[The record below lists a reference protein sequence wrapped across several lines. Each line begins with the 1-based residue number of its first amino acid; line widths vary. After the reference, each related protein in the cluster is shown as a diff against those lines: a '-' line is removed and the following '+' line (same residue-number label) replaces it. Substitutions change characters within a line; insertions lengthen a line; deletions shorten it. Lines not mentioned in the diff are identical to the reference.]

1 MERITRV
8 RAIILL
14 LLFALLLTG
23 YGARM
28 YSVQI
33 LGNGDVVENSSTL
46 TYYTTVKAARG
57 DILDRNGNVLVSN
70 RASYNLVFTNFVLMS
85 SENPNQSL
93 LKLVQLCQERGIEY
107 IDHFPVSLEKPYEYV
122 HDQFGSEWKGYF
134 QSYLAHMQID
144 SDISANLLIQ
154 KLREYY
160 KLPKEWTDQQ
170 ARSVLGLRYELALRN
185 GDISNLPAYILVED
199 VSDDDLN
206 AIMELNIPG
215 LEAEVSTVREYNT
228 IYAPHI
234 LGSMKK
240 IGAEEWPEYKDKGYS
255 MDAEIGASGLEKAF
269 EEQLHGTDGQL
280 VRTVDKNGNIIREYY
295 SELPVAGHNV
305 EVTLDLELQQ
315 IAEDSLAYYIQNLQ
329 ATGGIDEGTG
339 MGSDAEKGA
348 VVALEV
354 GTGKVLAC
362 ASYPTYDLTKFRD
375 PEYFK
380 ELNEDEKAPMFN
392 RALQAAYPPGSTYK
406 MVTAVAGM
414 ENQMISRYTE
424 ILTKGIYTKY
434 DGDQG
439 PMCLIYSRTGANHG
453 LINVSQALSVSC
465 NWFFYEV
472 GDMLT
477 SEQLDETAKNFGL
490 GEPTGIEL
498 YEETG
503 HRANPETK
511 AEIYKGSDAKWYPGD
526 KILAAIGQSE
536 NRFTPMQ
543 LASYTATLATK
554 GTRYACTFLN
564 RVVSADYSTLVEE
577 TVPEVLSTVKMSS
590 DTVDAIF
597 QGMNSTT
604 HTGTASYYYSTS
616 PDAWYKKHSDIEVC
630 AKTGTAEH
638 GSGGSPHGSFVCFAP
653 KDDPKIAIAVYIE
666 KAGQGGYGANIANAI
681 MEAYFAGDKGSDMIT
696 YENRVG

>member
-8 RAIILL
+8 RAAAML

-23 YGARM
+23 YSIHM
-28 YSVQI
+28 YSLQI
-33 LGNGDVVENSSTL
+33 LGNGDVVQNSSTL

-93 LKLVQLCQERGIEY
+93 LRLAELCQGKNIAY
-107 IDHFPVSLEKPYEYV
+107 NDHFPVSTQKPYEYI
-122 HDQFGSEWKGYF
+122 HDQFGSEWKDYF
-134 QSYLAHMQID
+134 QSYLTEMQID
-144 SDISANLLIQ
+144 SDISATLLINR
-154 KLREYY
+154 LRSYY
-160 KLPKEWTDQQ
+160 KLPEEWTDEQ
-170 ARSVLGLRYELALRN
+170 ARSVLGLRYELALRT
-185 GDISNLPAYILVED
+185 DITNLPAYVLIED

-206 AIMELNIPG
+206 TIMELNIPG

-228 IYAPHI
+228 KYAPHI
-234 LGSMKK
+234 LGSMKR

-255 MDAEIGASGLEKAF
+255 MDAEIGASGLERAF
-269 EEQLHGTDGQL
+269 EDYLHGTDGQL
-280 VRTVDKNGNIIREYY
+280 VRTVDKNGNVIREYY
-295 SELPVAGHNV
+295 SKLPVAGHNV
-305 EVTLDLELQQ
+305 EITLDLDLQK
-315 IAEDSLAYYIQNLQ
+315 IAEDSLEYYIKNLQ

-339 MGSDAEKGA
+339 MGSDASRGS
-348 VVALEV
+348 VVAVEV

-362 ASYPTYDLTKFRD
+362 ASYPSYDLTRFRE

-380 ELNEDEKAPMFN
+380 QLNEDEDKPMYN
-392 RALQAAYPPGSTYK
+392 RALLAAYPPGSTYK
-406 MVTAVAGM
+406 MVTATAGM
-414 ENQMISRYTE
+414 ENDKISRYTE

-434 DGDQG
+434 DAENG
-439 PMCLIYSRTGANHG
+439 PMCLIYSRTHRTHG
-453 LINVSQALSVSC
+453 SINVSQALSVSC

-490 GEPTGIEL
+490 GEPTGVEL
-498 YEETG
+498 YEEVG

-511 AEIYKGSDAKWYPGD
+511 AEIFQGSDANWYPGD

-543 LASYTATLATK
+543 LASYTATLAAK

-564 RVVSADYSTLVEE
+564 RVVSADYSTLVKEQQ
-577 TVPEVLSTVKMSS
+577 PQVLSTVQMSA
-590 DTVDAIF
+590 DTVGGIF
-597 QGMNSTT
+597 KGMNDTT
-604 HTGTASYYYSTS
+604 HTGTATYYYATG
-616 PDAWYKKHSDIEVC
+616 PDAWYKKHKDIEVC

-653 KDDPKIAIAVYIE
+653 QDNPEIAIAVYIE

-681 MEAYFAGDKGSDMIT
+681 MDAYFTVDDTSDTII